1 MISHLTFSDK
11 IDALYSEF
19 MSGEARAGSDGPYR
33 EEVEVISAACRI
45 KYNRGTHYIQLG
57 GMVPGKPE
65 DQNYYRGELGGQLG
79 FMCAIKIMES
89 ILGGPLVINSCD
101 KISILRQASIY
112 PEAVK
117 SIWKQLDLISRIF
130 DVYNSMESGMS
141 LVHIHEHQNN
151 GRLDSNLTPLAPLN
165 VRMDPLVEQI
175 MA

>member
-1 MISHLTFSDK
+1 
-11 IDALYSEF
+11 
-19 MSGEARAGSDGPYR
+19 
-33 EEVEVISAACRI
+33 
-45 KYNRGTHYIQLG
+45 
-57 GMVPGKPE
+57 MVPGKLE
-65 DQNYYRGELGGQLG
+65 YHNLYRGKLGGQTIRV
-79 FMCAIKIMES
+79 MCAIKIMES
-89 ILGGPLVINSCD
+89 AVGSTTLVVNRCN
-101 KISILRQASIY
+101 KISSLIQAIIH